1 MFGINLIS
9 FFITLQPIC
18 ECFNKSETLQE
29 FALNVFFKVL
39 EQPSA
44 RLQRMSVWKSS
55 VEFVNFEM
63 SLRLTVDKA
72 ILFFFFYFFFFFFL
86 LHFRRIFP
94 FPVFLKSSVI
104 LQVSLFV
111 CICNFIFSK
120 SSQPF
125 INFTEY

>member
-63 SLRLTVDKA
+63 SLSLTVDKA
-72 ILFFFFYFFFFFFL
+72 ILFFFFFFFFFFFASL
-86 LHFRRIFP
+86 PQDFSFSSIFKIFCHPTSISVCLHLQLYIF
-94 FPVFLKSSVI
+94 
-104 LQVSLFV
+104 Q
-111 CICNFIFSK
+111 IFATIY
-120 SSQPF
+120 QF
-125 INFTEY
+125 H